1 MNAVVD
7 NDILYK
13 GACYGILADILQ
25 PYNGASGAI
34 GALGTARFVVSKK
47 IKKMTL
53 KRNGSLVLEELRRF
67 LSCCVELS
75 PTEDEQSLAAEFEL
89 AAQQLGVNLDTGE
102 SQLCAILI
110 TRLIPRLLTGDK
122 RAIAALERLLD
133 GHSALQAI
141 RGKVGCLEQ
150 ATLNL
155 VAGGHLAL
163 LRTAICSEPTVDKTL
178 TICFGCNSPEVQ
190 PEIVLEGLNS
200 YITALRADATRIL
213 AISA

>member
-25 PYNGASGAI
+25 PHNGASGAI

-53 KRNGSLVLEELRRF
+53 KRDGSLALEELRRF
-67 LSCCVELS
+67 LSRCVELS

-110 TRLIPRLLTGDK
+110 ARLIPRLLTGDK

-141 RGKVGCLEQ
+141 RGRVGCLEQ

-155 VAGGHLAL
+155 VARGHLAL

-190 PEIVLEGLNS
+190 PENVLEGLNS
-200 YITALRADATRIL
+200 YIKALRADATRVL